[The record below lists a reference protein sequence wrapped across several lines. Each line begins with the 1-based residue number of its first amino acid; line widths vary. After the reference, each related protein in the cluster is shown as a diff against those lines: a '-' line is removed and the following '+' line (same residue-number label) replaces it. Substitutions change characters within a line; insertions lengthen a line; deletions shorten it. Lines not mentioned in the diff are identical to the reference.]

1 MELGG
6 LARARRGDGGQLDL
20 AFYRPEERQQL
31 AAPTAHHQWWRLWLG
46 SSQASACLGAV
57 VRAGW
62 GHGEGRHG
70 VVLGDCVWQ
79 AAAVCQGRQCCVEVV
94 TR

>member
-1 MELGG
+1 MGV
-6 LARARRGDGGQLDL
+6 
-20 AFYRPEERQQL
+20 
-31 AAPTAHHQWWRLWLG
+31 
-46 SSQASACLGAV
+46 V

-79 AAAVCQGRQCCVEVV
+79 AVAVCLGRQCCVEVV

>member
-1 MELGG
+1 VQRGVAEMTAGVDDACYEAAG
-6 LARARRGDGGQLDL
+6 L
-20 AFYRPEERQQL
+20 
-31 AAPTAHHQWWRLWLG
+31 
-46 SSQASACLGAV
+46 ACLGAV